1 MVSLIKNVNKVNE
14 SAWMNTKQQQLS
26 KWMCLQLMQIALF
39 NGLHTNKELKH
50 ELAELKKDCDVIY
63 CTCAVGFV
71 KTGFNVS

>member
-1 MVSLIKNVNKVNE
+1 
-14 SAWMNTKQQQLS
+14 
-26 KWMCLQLMQIALF
+26 MCLQLMQIELS
-39 NGLHTNKELKH
+39 NGLHPNKELKH